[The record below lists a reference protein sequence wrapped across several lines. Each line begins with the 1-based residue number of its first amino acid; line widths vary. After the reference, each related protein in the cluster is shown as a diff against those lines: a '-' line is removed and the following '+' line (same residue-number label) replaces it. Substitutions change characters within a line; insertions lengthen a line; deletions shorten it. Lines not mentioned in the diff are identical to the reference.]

1 MTSEVTKRNEIL
13 AALNA
18 IVVERGDDAWDEL
31 TVAQRCAS
39 LVEAKSFPG
48 AKAMEDIFEVNAVTD
63 AVHAFVYWAENV
75 PGLIAEP
82 TNEYITV
89 DAAIFIMLLTS
100 NIDDPQGSMMA
111 TEQTIK
117 DALKSVP
124 LLEWIPTTSGRWE
137 SHPKR
142 AILMLTM
149 MYATDGLET

>member
-1 MTSEVTKRNEIL
+1 MTSEVTKRDEIF

-18 IVVERGDDAWDEL
+18 IVVERDNDAWDLL
-31 TVAQRCAS
+31 TVAQKSAS
-39 LVEAKSFPG
+39 LVESRSFPG
-48 AKAMEDIFEVNAVTD
+48 AKAMEDLLADGGVSD